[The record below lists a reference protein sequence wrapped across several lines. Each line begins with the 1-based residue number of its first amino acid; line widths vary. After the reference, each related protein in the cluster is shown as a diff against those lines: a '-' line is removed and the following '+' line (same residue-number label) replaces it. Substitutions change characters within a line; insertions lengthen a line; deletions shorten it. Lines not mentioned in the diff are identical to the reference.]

1 MKIDWKFLSY
11 SMLVSGFII
20 WVCALFV
27 SVVFIQPLLDS
38 WRCIPSIVSGN
49 TSTTIAI
56 SKLPVVPLWGLLLI
70 ALMFWC
76 SLTVGSYE
84 LLKYLNRNKK
94 RSDYF

>member
-11 SMLVSGFII
+11 SMLASGFII
-20 WVCALFV
+20 WICALIV

-49 TSTTIAI
+49 TSTTIVI

-70 ALMFWC
+70 ALVFWC
-76 SLTVGSYE
+76 SLTVGSYV
-84 LLKYLNRNKK
+84 LLRYLNRNKK
-94 RSDYF
+94 EEKNF